1 MGTNIVRRALIV
13 LCCSGLAT
21 PTIASA
27 VSPAPSRAAKPSP
40 APTAPADPAA
50 LYGRRARRLVQ
61 SYLRLKVLELRKAD
75 LERARLVIERKLG
88 IGALLSETPPPVA
101 R

>member
-1 MGTNIVRRALIV
+1 MGTNLVRRALIV

-21 PTIASA
+21 PTVASS
-27 VSPAPSRAAKPSP
+27 VSPAPPRPPKPTPAA
-40 APTAPADPAA
+40 TAPADPAA

-61 SYLRLKVLELRKAD
+61 SYLRLKVLEMRKAD

-88 IGALLSETPPPVA
+88 IRELLSETPPPVA